1 MESPYWEVRGW
12 HHHTMH
18 LLELTETLNGFGPN
32 GMNSVMPLFSLGVG
46 YDDEAGWQSM
56 LPYVQSFLLYPQAVW
71 YPFIYLTWESWT
83 LANYQNRVEWLLL
96 WAEDWAEFANSTTRH
111 TRVSTLVDMAHKVG
125 IAAGKMGYIIMRG
138 ANHPHQERM
147 CLLQRSNNTHGEWS
161 PTSHLWKWYATTGRE
176 GLK

>member
-56 LPYVQSFLLYPQAVW
+56 LPYVQSFLLYPQAVV
-71 YPFIYLTWESWT
+71 PVYLFDVRKLDISK
-83 LANYQNRVEWLLL
+83 L
-96 WAEDWAEFANSTTRH
+96 S
-111 TRVSTLVDMAHKVG
+111 K
-125 IAAGKMGYIIMRG
+125 
-138 ANHPHQERM
+138 
-147 CLLQRSNNTHGEWS
+147 
-161 PTSHLWKWYATTGRE
+161 
-176 GLK
+176 